1 MSMKP
6 KDKGIKKF
14 SKEENLAILVEGK
27 RKGIKVTLAKYIFF
41 QRRIITGSRKL
52 MFMAKKA

>member
-41 QRRIITGSRKL
+41 NDVLLLVQEN
-52 MFMAKKA
+52 